1 MGIDG
6 FGLKY
11 YHIVAVEGAWRE
23 NNIKTIHNIN
33 Q

>member
-23 NNIKTIHNIN
+23 NIKTIHNIN